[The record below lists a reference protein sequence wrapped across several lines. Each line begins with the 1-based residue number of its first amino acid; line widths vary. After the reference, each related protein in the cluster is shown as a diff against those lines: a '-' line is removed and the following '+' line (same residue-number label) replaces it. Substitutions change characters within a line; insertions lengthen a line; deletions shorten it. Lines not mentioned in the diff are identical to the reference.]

1 MITTAAHIL
10 RQETRSQDVCF
21 RTGGDEFVVIF
32 PALTDLGVLDRIG
45 ARMIA
50 ALEQPIPFENV
61 ECHISASIGCARC
74 HSADHSVL
82 GQIQKDADTALYAAK
97 RAGRGRLAFSTG
109 SRK

>member
-50 ALEQPIPFENV
+50 ALEQPIPF
-61 ECHISASIGCARC
+61 
-74 HSADHSVL
+74 
-82 GQIQKDADTALYAAK
+82 
-97 RAGRGRLAFSTG
+97 
-109 SRK
+109 